1 MIQTTEPTPEKAQ
14 PELIVIEK
22 PRKDQKDEKR
32 DPSDVIIKEVKML
45 GEEGQKVGSFASEQ
59 KRMKSLV
66 S

>member
-1 MIQTTEPTPEKAQ
+1 MIQTTEPTPEKPV
-14 PELIVIEK
+14 PELIVIQ
-22 PRKDQKDEKR
+22 KDQKDEKR